1 MKNPLDKSFGLLS
14 TLAAALIL
22 AGCASPPPIDA
33 SQLPTPPASF
43 RESEGHWIAAAPADA
58 QARGE
63 WWKAFDDPVLD
74 DLMARALQRND
85 RIQVAA
91 ARLTQARAL
100 VQATQ
105 AQGLPQIGA
114 SAGGLRGTQPQT
126 GTHPLT
132 SLTAGASLSYEADL
146 FGKIARATD
155 AATLDAQTREALLR
169 STQLLVQAE
178 VAQTYF
184 ELRALDIEHGI
195 VSDTATAYR
204 DSLRL
209 TEARLRAGDVA
220 ELDVARV
227 RTEAAATD
235 SDALAIQSQRAQLE
249 HALAVLVGDVAS
261 SFSLAPAD
269 WNATLPL
276 IPAGV
281 PGTVLARR
289 PDVAASQRQLLAA
302 QARVGVAQAAWFPDV
317 QLTAAGGYASSDLS
331 NLFKWSA
338 RAWGIGALLSV
349 PLFDGGRRNA
359 GIDAAK
365 ADMDGALA
373 LYREQVLVA
382 FRDVEDELSDLRL
395 LGERAQ
401 AETTAVTSASR
412 ATALSGSRYR
422 NGLISQLEL
431 LDAQRSELRNR
442 REAAR
447 VRAAQYQATVG
458 LIRALGGS
466 WDVRSDNSQG

>member
-1 MKNPLDKSFGLLS
+1 
-14 TLAAALIL
+14 
-22 AGCASPPPIDA
+22 
-33 SQLPTPPASF
+33 
-43 RESEGHWIAAAPADA
+43 
-58 QARGE
+58 
-63 WWKAFDDPVLD
+63 
-74 DLMARALQRND
+74 
-85 RIQVAA
+85 
-91 ARLTQARAL
+91 
-100 VQATQ
+100 
-105 AQGLPQIGA
+105 
-114 SAGGLRGTQPQT
+114 
-126 GTHPLT
+126 
-132 SLTAGASLSYEADL
+132 
-146 FGKIARATD
+146 
-155 AATLDAQTREALLR
+155 
-169 STQLLVQAE
+169 
-178 VAQTYF
+178 
-184 ELRALDIEHGI
+184 
-195 VSDTATAYR
+195 
-204 DSLRL
+204 
-209 TEARLRAGDVA
+209 
-220 ELDVARV
+220 
-227 RTEAAATD
+227 
-235 SDALAIQSQRAQLE
+235 
-249 HALAVLVGDVAS
+249 VGDVAS

-281 PGTVLARR
+281 PSTVLARR

-466 WDVRSDNSQG
+466 WDVRGDNSQG